1 MLTTGNTV
9 GTGQEVYGNSVL
21 SGQFC
26 CEPKIALKNS
36 LFLKSIFKYANIL
49 KNLAGGCED

>member
-1 MLTTGNTV
+1 M